1 MNVLILVFHRE
12 NLYIYQYHSNMYYK
26 KLQGNYLY
34 NKNFKKYIFQNIY
47 TKTSNNQNE
56 NTLFGQHARV
66 YIYTNNSFLL
76 YQEIHPCL
84 LKTLTIYFFVY
95 IYLYIFFIDLFRQC
109 FCFFKNIINSTNH
122 VKSTFW

>member
-1 MNVLILVFHRE
+1 
-12 NLYIYQYHSNMYYK
+12 MYYK

-56 NTLFGQHARV
+56 NTLSGQHARI

-76 YQEIHPCL
+76 YQEIRPCL
-84 LKTLTIYFFVY
+84 LKDIDNLFFCLYLPIYFLL
-95 IYLYIFFIDLFRQC
+95 IYSDNVFAFSRTSLIPP
-109 FCFFKNIINSTNH
+109 TM
-122 VKSTFW
+122 

>member
-1 MNVLILVFHRE
+1 MVFHRE
-12 NLYIYQYHSNMYYK
+12 NLYISISYSNMYYSIK
-26 KLQGNYLY
+26 NYKETIYIIKIL
-34 NKNFKKYIFQNIY
+34 KNIFFKIY
-47 TKTSNNQNE
+47 TQKHPTTKTKILSSGNM
-56 NTLFGQHARV
+56 HV
-66 YIYTNNSFLL
+66 YTYTNNSFLL